1 MLLNSELKVIR
12 WDYRM
17 ADNILEIKL
26 QEDDDKL
33 QKMLSS
39 KGIEKRVILRTCN
52 RLEIYFHDDA
62 KFSENGLE
70 NAELLKD
77 EHAIRHL
84 LRVSSGL
91 ESMSIG
97 EQEILRQIK
106 EAFDLAHKQGR
117 TDKFLSMIFQKALK
131 VGKEVRETTEIS
143 HGKVSIPS
151 IMIEQIEKK
160 GLLNSS
166 TIGVIGTGKMAAT
179 VVKYLKK
186 KPSVKITIY
195 GRNEE
200 AGSELSHL
208 FKVNFKKT
216 LDIGNIVEECHVIV
230 TATSSKTPLITR
242 ELIEK
247 IPRKLLFIDISNP
260 KNIEESYS
268 NPNVEL
274 INLEMANQILQEN
287 RKRKE
292 KDIEVAETIIDREL
306 RKIYSKLAEGEIE
319 GYIASIYSRSKD
331 ILSDEIEKFSR
342 AIENGTEEREALELL
357 GNSIVN
363 KVLAP
368 ETLTLKKMV
377 REGKTESVREFLDS
391 AMKFTDRELYSSSE
405 DHKESQSQQVQN
417 HQLCQK
423 P

>member
-1 MLLNSELKVIR
+1 
-12 WDYRM
+12 
-17 ADNILEIKL
+17 
-26 QEDDDKL
+26 
-33 QKMLSS
+33 
-39 KGIEKRVILRTCN
+39 
-52 RLEIYFHDDA
+52 
-62 KFSENGLE
+62 
-70 NAELLKD
+70 
-77 EHAIRHL
+77 
-84 LRVSSGL
+84 
-91 ESMSIG
+91 
-97 EQEILRQIK
+97 
-106 EAFDLAHKQGR
+106 
-117 TDKFLSMIFQKALK
+117 
-131 VGKEVRETTEIS
+131 
-143 HGKVSIPS
+143 
-151 IMIEQIEKK
+151 
-160 GLLNSS
+160 
-166 TIGVIGTGKMAAT
+166 
-179 VVKYLKK
+179 
-186 KPSVKITIY
+186 
-195 GRNEE
+195 
-200 AGSELSHL
+200 
-208 FKVNFKKT
+208 
-216 LDIGNIVEECHVIV
+216 
-230 TATSSKTPLITR
+230 
-242 ELIEK
+242 
-247 IPRKLLFIDISNP
+247 
-260 KNIEESYS
+260 
-268 NPNVEL
+268 
-274 INLEMANQILQEN
+274 MANQILQEN

>member
-26 QEDDDKL
+26 QEDDHKL

-62 KFSENGLE
+62 KFSESELE
-70 NAELLKD
+70 NAEFLKD
-77 EHAIRHL
+77 EQAIRHL

-117 TDKFLSMIFQKALK
+117 TDKFLSMIFQRALK

-186 KPSVKITIY
+186 KPSVKITIFF
-195 GRNEE
+195 GFEISMN
-200 AGSELSHL
+200 S
-208 FKVNFKKT
+208 NF
-216 LDIGNIVEECHVIV
+216 LGIFSMSSLVI
-230 TATSSKTPLITR
+230 
-242 ELIEK
+242 
-247 IPRKLLFIDISNP
+247 
-260 KNIEESYS
+260 
-268 NPNVEL
+268 
-274 INLEMANQILQEN
+274 
-287 RKRKE
+287 
-292 KDIEVAETIIDREL
+292 
-306 RKIYSKLAEGEIE
+306 
-319 GYIASIYSRSKD
+319 
-331 ILSDEIEKFSR
+331 
-342 AIENGTEEREALELL
+342 NGVLELVAVT
-357 GNSIVN
+357 I
-363 KVLAP
+363 
-368 ETLTLKKMV
+368 T
-377 REGKTESVREFLDS
+377 
-391 AMKFTDRELYSSSE
+391 
-405 DHKESQSQQVQN
+405 
-417 HQLCQK
+417 
-423 P
+423 

>member
-12 WDYRM
+12 WDFKM
-17 ADNILEIKL
+17 DDNILEKKL
-26 QEDDDKL
+26 QEDDDDL
-33 QKMLSS
+33 QYMLSS
-39 KGIEKRVILRTCN
+39 HGIEKRVILRTCN
-52 RLEIYFHDDA
+52 RLEIYYHEDT
-62 KFSENGLE
+62 KISEKDLE
-70 NAELLKD
+70 NAEILTN
-77 EHAIRHL
+77 EHAIKHL

-97 EQEILRQIK
+97 ESEILRQIK
-106 EAFDLAHKQGR
+106 DAFDLAHKLGR

-143 HGKVSIPS
+143 HGRVSIPS

-160 GLLNSS
+160 GLLNG
-166 TIGVIGTGKMAAT
+166 TAIGVVGTGKMAAT

-195 GRNEE
+195 GRNDE
-200 AGSELSHL
+200 AGSELSQL

-216 LDIGNIVEECHVIV
+216 LEIGNIVEECHVII
-230 TATSSKTPLITR
+230 TATSSKTPLISR

-247 IPRKLLFIDISNP
+247 IDRKLLFIDISNP
-260 KNIEESYS
+260 KNIEESYN

-287 RKRKE
+287 KKRKE
-292 KDIEVAETIIDREL
+292 RDIEVAEAIIDGEL
-306 RKIYSKLAEGEIE
+306 KKIYAKLAEGEIE
-319 GYIASIYSRSKD
+319 LYIALLYSRSKD
-331 ILSDEIEKFSR
+331 ILSDEMEKFTR
-342 AIENGTEEREALELL
+342 ALMNGTGEREALELM
-357 GNSIVN
+357 GNSLVN
-363 KVLAP
+363 KILAP

-377 REGKTESVREFLDS
+377 REGRTDSVRDFLQS
-391 AMKFTDRELYSSSE
+391 AMKFTERELYSSTE
-405 DHKESQSQQVQN
+405 DQKENQSQQVQN
-417 HQLCQK
+417 HQLYQK